1 MGTAITMRWLTVWLA
16 LAAVTALAPV
26 ACAQTVTGAL
36 VGRVADAS
44 DSVITDARIVAT
56 EITRGVSRE
65 TKTNDQG
72 TYTIA
77 SLEPGVYRVEIEREG
92 FKKFV
97 NGRVEVNIN
106 TTVRVDA
113 RMELGAVAESVQV
126 VASASAIQLVTDR
139 GDLSHQVQ
147 REQIENLPLSVDRN
161 YQALLEMVPGSTEP
175 ETSGSSFGNP
185 GGSLVNYVNGQN
197 SRANGYQLDGTLNN
211 QTNVIAQTA
220 IVPPAEA
227 IQVVDISTNAYDA
240 EQGRASGAVV
250 NVHIKSGTNQLHG
263 STFFYNTNS
272 ALRARNAL
280 STVEKPHT
288 NMSQGGFTLGGPL
301 RRNRTFFFGDYQ
313 TSRDRRGQSTIEDV
327 PTADYRR
334 GDFSK
339 STVRVFDPLTGA
351 ANGSGRTQFP
361 NNMIPPERISPIAK
375 NIYNLLPLPN
385 RAGEVAN
392 YEVSG
397 AARLNRDSFDAKI
410 NHRFT
415 ERTEGFV
422 RYSYFQG
429 YASDPPIFE
438 SLGGPTSGG
447 GSNAAVGPSRIQSA
461 SSNLTHILSP
471 KLVTEFRAG
480 LVRVLIT
487 GQAVGDFDIAQKV
500 GIPTVYTGDFFGRGM
515 PNVTIT
521 GYTSLGLT
529 AGQPFK
535 IGETSYNIVNNWTR
549 QAGNHSVR
557 WGIDLRDQIM
567 NKYQAASDPRGVFT
581 FARTVTGTSGVS
593 TGNPNGIAAFL
604 LGLPQSESR
613 TVVQQLGGFRQRSY
627 FFFIQDRWQAG
638 PRLTFN
644 YGLRYEIMPFATA
657 ANPGDESSYLPAT
670 NQALIAGYGN
680 VNKHLNVNTDYRNF
694 GPRLGLAYRVMKKT
708 VVRAGYGIGYNPL
721 PVNQLSAANYPA
733 QLTAQWSGVNTYQ
746 PVGKMSDGFPA
757 VPLVDVSK
765 GLVDNPPSNL
775 TMAVFNLNGRRGY
788 VQSFNLTIEQELFGW
803 VIANSYAGTLGTR
816 MLGTQNINGAGPGKA
831 LADRPFYKLY
841 GRTADV
847 YYFDYMLSSAYHG
860 YQLSAKRRLAAGG
873 TVTVSYTLSK
883 SLDYT
888 DDWRLGWSLNND
900 VNRGPSAFDR
910 KHNLVVSHVTEL
922 PFGKGQRL
930 LRSGWPARIAGGFR
944 VSGIFGARA
953 GAAVNISAVKTGA
966 NATQG
971 SYMTNRP
978 DVIAEPALL
987 KGVGPG
993 TTWFD
998 TSVFK
1003 EPAPGTLGNV
1013 SRNSVRGPGYVNY
1026 STTLSRTFI
1035 LTERFKLH
1043 INAAAFNLT
1052 NSAHYNKPTGSFS
1065 SSSFGRISTSYSER
1079 QVRLGARLQ
1088 F

>member
-1 MGTAITMRWLTVWLA
+1 MNSILPSVIRPALMGLLMAA
-16 LAAVTALAPV
+16 LFSLPAA
-26 ACAQTVTGAL
+26 AQTVTGSF

-44 DSVITDARIVAT
+44 DAVIVGAKVVAT
-56 EITRGVSRE
+56 EITRNISRE
-65 TKTNDQG
+65 TTTNDQG
-72 TYTIA
+72 IYSIP
-77 SLEPGVYRVEIEREG
+77 SVDPGIYRVEIAKEG
-92 FKKFV
+92 FRKFV
-97 NGRVEVNIN
+97 QERAEVNIN

-113 RMELGAVAESVQV
+113 TMQLGPVAETVEV
-126 VASASAIQLVTDR
+126 VANPAAIQLVTDR
-139 GDLSHQVQ
+139 GDLNHQVQ
-147 REQIENLPLSVDRN
+147 PEQIENLPLSIDRN
-161 YQALLEMVPGSTEP
+161 YQALFEIVPGSTEP

-220 IVPPAEA
+220 IVPPADA

-250 NVHIKSGTNQLHG
+250 NVHIKSGANQLHG

-272 ALRARNAL
+272 ALRAGNAL
-280 STVEKPHT
+280 LKADKPHT
-288 NMSQGGFTLGGPL
+288 NMSQGGFTLGGPI

-313 TSRDRRGQSTIEDV
+313 ASRDRKGQNTIEDV

-351 ANGSGRTQFP
+351 LNGSGRTQFP
-361 NNMIPPERISPIAK
+361 NNAIPPERISSISK
-375 NIYNLLPLPN
+375 NIYEMLPLPN
-385 RAGEVAN
+385 GAGEVAN
-392 YEVSG
+392 YETSG
-397 AARLNRDSFDAKI
+397 AARLNRDSFDTKI

-415 ERTEGFV
+415 DRTDGFV
-422 RYSYFQG
+422 RYSYFKG
-429 YASDPPIFE
+429 YASDPPIFG
-438 SLGGPTSGG
+438 SLGGPTSSG

-461 SSNLTHILSP
+461 SSNLTHILSSRM
-471 KLVTEFRAG
+471 VTEFRAG

-487 GQAVGDFDIAQKV
+487 GEPVGDFDIAQKV
-500 GIPTVYTGDFFGRGM
+500 GIPTVYNGDFFGRGM

-535 IGETSYNIVNNWTR
+535 IGETSFNLVNNWTR
-549 QAGNHSVR
+549 QEGTHSIR
-557 WGIDLRDQIM
+557 WGADLRDQIM

-593 TGNPNGIAAFL
+593 AGNPNGVAAFL

-638 PRLTFN
+638 PRLTLN
-644 YGLRYEIMPFATA
+644 YGFRYEIMPFATA

-670 NQALIAGYGN
+670 NQALIAGYGDVSKN
-680 VNKHLNVNTDYRNF
+680 LNVATDHRNF

-708 VVRAGYGIGYNPL
+708 VVRTGYGIGYNPL

-765 GLVDNPPSNL
+765 GLVDNPPANL
-775 TMAVFNLNGRRGY
+775 TMAVFNLNARRGY
-788 VQSFNLTIEQELFGW
+788 VQTFNFTVEQELFGW
-803 VIANSYAGTLGTR
+803 VIGNSYVGTLGTR

-841 GRTADV
+841 GRSADV

-860 YQLSAKRRLAAGG
+860 YQLSAKRRLARAG
-873 TVTVSYTLSK
+873 TITTSYTWSK

-888 DDWRLGWSLNND
+888 DDWRLGWSLNNGL
-900 VNRGPSAFDR
+900 NRGPSSFDR
-910 KHNLVVSHVTEL
+910 RHNLVVSHVTEL

-930 LRSGWPARIAGGFR
+930 LSTGWPARIMGGFR
-944 VSGIFGARA
+944 VSGIFGART
-953 GAAVNISAVKTGA
+953 GASVNISAVKTGA

-978 DVIAEPALL
+978 DVVAEPAIL

-993 TTWFD
+993 KTWFD
-998 TSVFK
+998 TSVFR
-1003 EPAPGTLGNV
+1003 EPAAGTLGNV

-1026 STTLSRTFI
+1026 STTLSRTFT
-1035 LTERFKLH
+1035 LAERFRLQ

-1052 NSAHYNKPTGSFS
+1052 NSPHYNKPTGSFS
-1065 SSSFGRISTSYSER
+1065 SSSFGRISTSYGER
-1079 QVRLGARLQ
+1079 QVRVGARLQ